1 MQPLDFKPHPHDAK
15 LIEYLAESEVDM
27 NLNRTIDYT
36 FLCPSMEIAEALAER
51 LKALGHEI
59 EEIADESEDLEEED
73 DDDAEDLDD
82 LQEEDDDNEDDFDDD
97 EEADEKP
104 FVVST
109 VLQISV
115 KDHTER
121 TQALLDLVYELG
133 VEWDG
138 WGCSHAP
145 GE

>member
-27 NLNRTIDYT
+27 NLRRTIDYT
-36 FLCPSMEIAEALAER
+36 FLCPSMEVAEALAER

-59 EEIADESEDLEEED
+59 EEIADESEDLVNAE
-73 DDDAEDLDD
+73 DAEDLDD
-82 LQEEDDDNEDDFDDD
+82 MQEEDDDAFDED
-97 EEADEKP
+97 EEGDELP

-115 KDHTER
+115 KEHTER

-138 WGCSHAP
+138 WGCNHAP

>member
-1 MQPLDFKPHPHDAK
+1 MPPLDFKPHPHDAK

-27 NLNRTIDYT
+27 NLKRNIDYT
-36 FLCPSMEIAEALAER
+36 FLCPSMEVAEALAER

-59 EEIADESEDLEEED
+59 EEIADESEDLDDED
-73 DDDAEDLDD
+73 DLDD
-82 LQEEDDDNEDDFDDD
+82 LDEEDDEDDDFGDEDDD
-97 EEADEKP
+97 GDEMP

-115 KDHTER
+115 KEHTER
-121 TQALLDLVYELG
+121 TQALLDLAYAMG

>member
-1 MQPLDFKPHPHDAK
+1 MPLDFKPHPHDAK
-15 LIEYLAESEVDM
+15 LIEYLAQSEIDM
-27 NLNRTIDYT
+27 DLKRTIDYT
-36 FLCPSMEIAEALAER
+36 FLCPSMEVAEALAER

-59 EEIADESEDLEEED
+59 EEISDESEDLEDAED
-73 DDDAEDLDD
+73 TEDAEDLDV
-82 LQEEDDDNEDDFDDD
+82 LQVDDDDDDFDKD
-97 EEADEKP
+97 EDGDEMP

-115 KDHTER
+115 KEHTER
-121 TQALLDLVYELG
+121 TQTLLDLAYELG

-145 GE
+145 AE

>member
-1 MQPLDFKPHPHDAK
+1 MPPLDFKPHPHDAK

-27 NLNRTIDYT
+27 NLKRTIDYT
-36 FLCPSMEIAEALAER
+36 FLCPSMEVAEALAER

-59 EEIADESEDLEEED
+59 EEIADESEDLDDED
-73 DDDAEDLDD
+73 DLDD
-82 LQEEDDDNEDDFDDD
+82 LDEEDDEDDDFNDDDD
-97 EEADEKP
+97 EEGDEMP

-115 KDHTER
+115 KEHTER
-121 TQALLDLVYELG
+121 TQALLDLAYEMG